1 MAAAADQAEDYR
13 KRLPALVPQSDERRS
28 GSLMVIYGIILA
40 LVAGAAALVFG
51 LGGHHERNPKLAAP
65 PSTPAAASTP
75 QQSAGQRGLPLPT
88 PPAAQ
93 PTAPIESPAQSPA
106 EKVGSLKLPPRPQPA
121 LEDAVPPVPEPDTE
135 IATLASSL
143 SPSLPSTGP
152 NQPPLPVWPLIQ
164 VQPDPAASRPVW
176 NPMAANGLPA
186 PPPEKPPVPA
196 NVPALPPVDASDMIE
211 VTADGLRLPKVS
223 PAGWMPWIAYARRY
237 NPEGPPG
244 RVGVLMIN
252 IGASETLTRHA
263 VEQLP
268 GEVSL
273 AFLPSTPDL
282 NRWIQ
287 TARDYGHE
295 AYLMLPVEDPGG
307 PGERGIKPI
316 ETSVD
321 AAENLRRLRI
331 AMAKGEGYVGFV
343 IPFPGPVSQSE
354 ATLRPVM
361 QEISDRGLGIVEISA
376 ARIAAAPYRM
386 SVDMGMGY
394 ARNASVLDFKAT
406 SQAID
411 DNLNRM
417 VDWVNEATPD
427 KVPRHA
433 FGVVQP
439 SAAAIDAIIAWTQRL
454 AEQPT
459 VSLLPTIGHFECRQA
474 CIMRVRRLQ
483 SQLRQ

>member
-1 MAAAADQAEDYR
+1 MAAASDQAEDYR
-13 KRLPALVPQSDERRS
+13 KRLPALVPKSDERRPS
-28 GSLMVIYGIILA
+28 GLMVVYGISLA
-40 LVAGAAALVFG
+40 LVAGAAALSFG
-51 LGGHHERNPKLAAP
+51 LSGHHERNARLLAAAAAP
-65 PSTPAAASTP
+65 PTPIAGPATEPAA
-75 QQSAGQRGLPLPT
+75 
-88 PPAAQ
+88 
-93 PTAPIESPAQSPA
+93 PAQSPVRSPV
-106 EKVGSLKLPPRPQPA
+106 KTMGSLKLPPRPLPA
-121 LEDAVPPVPEPDTE
+121 LEDAVPPVPEPETE
-135 IATLASSL
+135 IAIAASPESPAPTPLPGLA
-143 SPSLPSTGP
+143 
-152 NQPPLPVWPLIQ
+152 QPPLPVRPLMQ
-164 VQPDPAASRPVW
+164 ALPDPAVSPPAPAW
-176 NPMAANGLPA
+176 NPVAANGLPA

-196 NVPALPPVDASDMIE
+196 NVRALPPVDADDMTE

-223 PAGWMPWIAYARRY
+223 AVGWMPWIAYARRY
-237 NPEGPPG
+237 NPEGPPA

-252 IGASETLTRHA
+252 VGANETLTKRA

-307 PGERGIKPI
+307 PAERGIKPI

-331 AMAKGEGYVGFV
+331 VMAKGEGYVGFV

-354 ATLRPVM
+354 ETLRPVM
-361 QEISDRGLGIVEISA
+361 KEISDRGLGIVEISA
-376 ARIAAAPYRM
+376 ARTAPAPYRL
-386 SVDMGMGY
+386 SVELGMGY

-406 SQAID
+406 PQAID
-411 DNLNRM
+411 DNLGHM
-417 VDWVNEATPD
+417 VDWVSEVQPD
-427 KVPRHA
+427 KAPRHA

-459 VSLLPTIGHFECRQA
+459 VSLLPIIGHFECREA
-474 CIMRVRRLQ
+474 CILRVRRLQ